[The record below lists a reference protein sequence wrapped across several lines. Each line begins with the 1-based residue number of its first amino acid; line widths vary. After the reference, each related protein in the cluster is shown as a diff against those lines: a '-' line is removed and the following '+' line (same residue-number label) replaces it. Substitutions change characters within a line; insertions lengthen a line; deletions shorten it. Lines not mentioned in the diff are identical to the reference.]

1 VLLRGA
7 LDMSTLSSGERRV
20 KGDHWATALDTA
32 SNATTGTAPTSALTP
47 RLNIGLKLFSPYSK
61 RVFLPAPR
69 ARATG
74 RAAKTCE
81 AHHKRRTSSKGY
93 LTGAFYGKHYG
104 RGRPM

>member
-1 VLLRGA
+1 
-7 LDMSTLSSGERRV
+7 M
-20 KGDHWATALDTA
+20 
-32 SNATTGTAPTSALTP
+32 P
-47 RLNIGLKLFSPYSK
+47 RLSIGLKLFSPYSK